1 MHLLFFRGR
10 LRASLPALRC
20 NVTHS
25 HTQHTHIHTH
35 THAHTRTHARSL
47 SLSLSLSHTHTHTHT
62 HTHSSCTIAP
72 LISILASILRPTVT
86 ALFYFRITL
95 AQPLATR
102 RIGKYSEKSCVVN
115 TSFIIIITVSIFF
128 STHTHTHTHPHTHK
142 PSFLI
147 GHG

>member
-62 HTHSSCTIAP
+62 HTQIIHQ
-72 LISILASILRPTVT
+72 R
-86 ALFYFRITL
+86 ALDFDIGVYFE
-95 AQPLATR
+95 A
-102 RIGKYSEKSCVVN
+102 N
-115 TSFIIIITVSIFF
+115 
-128 STHTHTHTHPHTHK
+128 
-142 PSFLI
+142 
-147 GHG
+147 GHGTVLFSDHARAAISNKADRQIF